1 MLFRSVMQVV
11 RASFKPEFLNRLDD
25 IVLFDALSR
34 EQLGSIVTLQIQ
46 EVAGR
51 LAERRIAL
59 QVDEAATRWLA
70 EEGFDP
76 MYGARPLKRLVQKE
90 IGDGLARLILRGQVQ
105 DGQTVTVTTAA
116 DGDGLVLGIA
126 EELEHPADEADE
138 ERPSD

>member
-1 MLFRSVMQVV
+1 
-11 RASFKPEFLNRLDD
+11 
-25 IVLFDALSR
+25 
-34 EQLGSIVTLQIQ
+34 
-46 EVAGR
+46 
-51 LAERRIAL
+51 
-59 QVDEAATRWLA
+59 
-70 EEGFDP
+70 

>member
-1 MLFRSVMQVV
+1 MQVV

-25 IVLFDALSR
+25 IVLFDALTR

-46 EVAGR
+46 EVAER
-51 LAERRIAL
+51 LAERRIEL